1 MPTSSAALA
10 KFRHIDETPPWNDQS
25 QALECVSI
33 IHEGRDVATF
43 TFRAAEQ
50 GWFRYEPGQFITL
63 EIPAEAGPVLRTYTL
78 SSSPSRPLSISVTA
92 KAQATSIG
100 TRWMLDNLKPGTRL
114 KAYGPLGEF
123 SFSRHPAEK
132 YLFISAGSGITPMMS
147 MTRFAED
154 HGAATDIAFVNC
166 ARRPGEIIF
175 RQELERMAG
184 RMQRLRLAWIVEE
197 TEAHEAW
204 TGFQGRLNAPALRL
218 IAPDFRER
226 EVFCCGPA
234 PFMAAVKDMLEAN
247 GYDMRRYHEES
258 FQPAETPMEEVGA
271 DEALAGEAS
280 VAFTKSG
287 IEVPASSRDTILQ
300 LARGAGLNI
309 PTGCT
314 MGLCGTC
321 KVQCLSGETAMTHQ
335 GGIREEEIAAG
346 LVLACCTRPLGRVEI
361 EA

>member
-1 MPTSSAALA
+1 MFKHLDQTQ
-10 KFRHIDETPPWNDQS
+10 PWNDRDQ
-25 QALECVSI
+25 QLECVSVVS
-33 IHEGRDVATF
+33 EGRDVATF
-43 TFRAAEQ
+43 TFRASEE

-63 EIPAEAGPVLRTYTL
+63 EIPALDGPVLRTYTL

-100 TRWMLDNLKPGTRL
+100 TRWMLDNLKPGARL
-114 KAYGPLGEF
+114 KAYGPLGQF
-123 SFSRHPAEK
+123 TFHRHPAEK
-132 YLFISAGSGITPMMS
+132 YLFISAGSGITPMIS
-147 MTRFAED
+147 MTRFAAD
-154 HGAATDIAFVNC
+154 QGKAADIAFVNC
-166 ARRPGEIIF
+166 ARRPSEIIF
-175 RQELERMAG
+175 RHELERLAAG
-184 RMQRLRLAWIVEE
+184 MRQLRLAWIVEE
-197 TEAHEAW
+197 ADPGEVW
-204 TGFQGRLNAPALRL
+204 TGFRGRLNAPALRL

-258 FQPAETPMEEVGA
+258 FHPPETDEAAAAIGA
-271 DEALAGEAS
+271 DEICEGS
-280 VAFTKSG
+280 VAFTRSG
-287 IEVPASSRDTILQ
+287 MEVPSSSQETILQ
-300 LARGAGLNI
+300 LARSAGLNL

-321 KVQCLSGETAMTHQ
+321 KVQRLSGETVMNHQ

-346 LVLACCTRPLGRVEI
+346 FVLACCTRPVGRVEI

>member
-1 MPTSSAALA
+1 MQ
-10 KFRHIDETPPWNDQS
+10 KFRHIDETPAWNDQT
-25 QALECVSI
+25 QPLECVSI

-63 EIPAEAGPVLRTYTL
+63 EIPVEAGPVLRAYTL

-92 KAQATSIG
+92 KAQASSIG
-100 TRWMLDNLKPGTRL
+100 TRWLLDNLKPGVRL
-114 KAYGPLGEF
+114 KAHGPLGQF
-123 SFSRHPAEK
+123 SFHRHPAEK

-147 MTRFAED
+147 MARFAED
-154 HGAATDIAFVNC
+154 HGGASDIAFVNC
-166 ARRPGEIIF
+166 ARRPSEIIF

-184 RMQRLRLAWIVEE
+184 RMPRLRLAWIVEE
-197 TEAHEAW
+197 TEAHEVW
-204 TGFQGRLNAPALRL
+204 TGFRGRLNAPALRL
-218 IAPDFRER
+218 ITPDFRER

-247 GYDMRRYHEES
+247 GYDMRCYHEES
-258 FQPAETPMEEVGA
+258 FQPAETPAEEIDA
-271 DEALAGEAS
+271 EMAPAGEAS
-280 VAFTKSG
+280 VAFTRSG
-287 IEVPASSRDTILQ
+287 IEVSASSRDTILQ

-321 KVQCLSGETAMTHQ
+321 KVQCKSGETAMNHQ

-346 LVLACCTRPLGRVEI
+346 FVLACCTRPLGRVEI
-361 EA
+361 EV

>member
-1 MPTSSAALA
+1 MFKHLDQTQ
-10 KFRHIDETPPWNDQS
+10 PWNDKAQT
-25 QALECVSI
+25 LECVSI
-33 IHEGRDVATF
+33 VSEGRDVATF
-43 TFRAAEQ
+43 TFRAFEE

-63 EIPAEAGPVLRTYTL
+63 EIPAADGPVLRTYTL

-100 TRWMLDNLKPGTRL
+100 TRWMLDNMKPGTQM
-114 KAYGPLGEF
+114 KAYGPLGQF
-123 SFSRHPAEK
+123 TFHRHPAEK

-147 MTRFAED
+147 MTRFAAD
-154 HGAATDIAFVNC
+154 HGKTTDIAFINC
-166 ARRPGEIIF
+166 ARRPAEIIF
-175 RQELERMAG
+175 RHELERLAAG
-184 RMQRLRLAWIVEE
+184 MRHLRLAWIVEE
-197 TEAHEAW
+197 ADAGEVW
-204 TGFQGRLNAPALRL
+204 TGFRGRLNAPALRL

-258 FQPAETPMEEVGA
+258 FQPPETEEKVVEVDPDATSEG
-271 DEALAGEAS
+271 S
-280 VAFTKSG
+280 VAFTRSG
-287 IEVPASSRDTILQ
+287 IEVAASSRETILQ
-300 LARGAGLNI
+300 LARAAGLNL

-321 KVQCLSGETAMTHQ
+321 KIQRLSGETVMNHQ
-335 GGIREEEIAAG
+335 GGIRDEEIEAG
-346 LVLACCTRPLGRVEI
+346 FVLACCTRPVGRVEI

>member
-1 MPTSSAALA
+1 MPTAAAALP
-10 KFRHIDETPPWNDQS
+10 KFRHIDETSPWNDQS

-63 EIPAEAGPVLRTYTL
+63 EIPAETGPVLRTYTL

-114 KAYGPLGEF
+114 KAYGPLGHF

-154 HGAATDIAFVNC
+154 YGAATDIAFVNC

-197 TEAHEAW
+197 TEVHEAW

-271 DEALAGEAS
+271 DEAPAGEAS

-287 IEVPASSRDTILQ
+287 IEVPAASRDTILQ

-321 KVQCLSGETAMTHQ
+321 KVQCLSGETSMTHQ